1 MSHQHGSPGD
11 AGPIPA
17 GRLWIRVPPEAR
29 YRLVLETAV
38 RLYLR
43 SLCRTAE
50 QAPEVAR
57 ELLAMV
63 DQVAA
68 LDPVEVAL
76 DCRLPELV
84 VSVSSGDRRAA
95 RAFRFEAEG

>member
-11 AGPIPA
+11 AGPTPA

-29 YRLVLETAV
+29 YRVVLETAV

-43 SLCRTAE
+43 PICRSAE
-50 QAPEVAR
+50 AAPEVAR

-63 DQVAA
+63 DEVAA

-84 VSVSSGDRRAA
+84 VSVASGTRRASRTFSVA
-95 RAFRFEAEG
+95 SQR

>member
-1 MSHQHGSPGD
+1 MSHQHGSPGET
-11 AGPIPA
+11 GPIPA

-43 SLCRTAE
+43 PICRSAE

-84 VSVSSGDRRAA
+84 VSVASGERRSSRT
-95 RAFRFEAEG
+95 FRFEAQD